1 MLIRPLTAIW
11 GSAVLL
17 LASQGLWAQEAPAKK
32 RFEVSQSGVSRLQAV
47 GLSLI
52 FPGLGQLATGHKPKG
67 TTLMVAEMGCL
78 VIWLTSHE
86 DFNTQEVQFE
96 LEKERYQALRRCR
109 HFCPGR
115 GELATT
121 GGQERRSRPVPS
133 VAPRLWRPE
142 LGDVQLQCAGC
153 AVLRRCR
160 ARGGQNHPSGAHGRC
175 QRPGYGLSGPF
186 LTASL

>member
-1 MLIRPLTAIW
+1 MLIRPLTAIL

-17 LASQGLWAQEAPAKK
+17 LASQGLWAQEAPAKSV
-32 RFEVSQSGVSRLQAV
+32 EVSQSGVSRLQAV

-96 LEKERYQALRRCR
+96 LEKERYQALRGAGTFAQAEESWQRLADKKEDLDR
-109 HFCPGR
+109 SHLLRRVFGVLS
-115 GELATT
+115 LATYSYNVLDVLFY
-121 GGQERRSRPVPS
+121 GGAAPVAGKTVKLVPMAAANAPGMGL
-133 VAPRLWRPE
+133 VAR
-142 LGDVQLQCAGC
+142 
-153 AVLRRCR
+153 
-160 ARGGQNHPSGAHGRC
+160 
-175 QRPGYGLSGPF
+175 F
-186 LTASL
+186 

>member
-1 MLIRPLTAIW
+1 MLIRPLTAIL

-17 LASQGLWAQEAPAKK
+17 LASQGLWAQEAPAK
-32 RFEVSQSGVSRLQAV
+32 RFEERQSGVSRPQAV

-96 LEKERYQALRRCR
+96 LEKERYQALRDAGTFAQAEESWQRLAGKKDDLDR
-109 HFCPGR
+109 SHLLRRVFGVLS
-115 GELATT
+115 LATYSYNVLDVLFY
-121 GGQERRSRPVPS
+121 GGAPVAGKAVNLVPMAAGNAPGMGL
-133 VAPRLWRPE
+133 VAR
-142 LGDVQLQCAGC
+142 
-153 AVLRRCR
+153 
-160 ARGGQNHPSGAHGRC
+160 
-175 QRPGYGLSGPF
+175 F
-186 LTASL
+186 